1 MESKKVLEL
10 FGIEKIY
17 ANGVA
22 ANKEINIAFEKN
34 EIHAIVGEN
43 GAGKTTL
50 MKMIFGLEEPTKGKI
65 LLNGEEISFK
75 SPLDAAQMGIGMV
88 HQHFM
93 LVPSFTVLENIL
105 LGREPAN
112 AGILKLQKER
122 ENIEALCREYQFE
135 LNLDDWVE
143 NLNVGNKQKVE
154 ILKVLYQKA
163 DIIILDEPTAVLTPQ
178 ETEKLFQQLI
188 LLKGMGK
195 TIIFISHKLNE
206 VKQISDRIT
215 VLRKGRVISTHITAE
230 VEAEQISEL
239 MIGRRVTYSYEDLRQ
254 KTSGE
259 AVLSVEH
266 MTYRNKDGKEALKD
280 IDFKVKAGEIVG
292 VVGVEG
298 NGQTEL
304 VDALFGYKRITSGS
318 ILLNGTDIS
327 KMNIKSRRR
336 LGLSYIPEDRMVQ
349 GSAAD
354 GNIRENVISSFY
366 SAPEI
371 SGRVFMKN
379 QSVQKVTDELIERFD
394 ILCNGA
400 ESKIS
405 SLSGGNIQKVVFA
418 RESYMSGK
426 LMIAE
431 QPTRGVDVGSASL
444 IHKALLKLR
453 NEGTAILM
461 FSADLSE
468 AQAVCDKIL
477 VLYSGEIAAELYEP
491 GRITEKE
498 IGLYMLGLK
507 HQDKKA
513 SGGNE
518 DER

>member
-10 FGIEKIY
+10 YGIEKIY

-22 ANKEINIAFEKN
+22 ANRDINISFEKN

-50 MKMIFGLEEPTKGKI
+50 MKMIFGLEEPTRGRI
-65 LLNGEEISFK
+65 LLNGREVSFH
-75 SPLDAAQMGIGMV
+75 SPLEAAQMGIGMV

-105 LGREPAN
+105 LGREPAK
-112 AGILKLQKER
+112 AGVLKLQSER
-122 ENIEALCREYQFE
+122 ENIEQLCREYKFD
-135 LNLDDWVE
+135 LNLDDKVE

-154 ILKVLYQKA
+154 ILKVLCQKA

-178 ETEKLFQQLI
+178 ETEKLFQQLV

-239 MIGRRVTYSYEDLRQ
+239 MIGRRVSYSYDELRE

-266 MTYRNKDGKEALKD
+266 MTYRNKDGKEVLKD
-280 IDFKVKAGEIVG
+280 IDFQVKAGEIVG
-292 VVGVEG
+292 IVGVEG

-304 VDALFGYKRITSGS
+304 VDVLFGYRRQTSGA
-318 ILLNGTDIS
+318 IFLNGSDIS
-327 KMNIKSRRR
+327 GMNIKNRRKQ
-336 LGLSYIPEDRMVQ
+336 GLSYIPEDRMVQ

-354 GNIRENVISSFY
+354 GSIRENIISSFY
-366 SAPEI
+366 STPET

-379 QSVQKVTDELIERFD
+379 QAVKDITNELIRRFD
-394 ILCNGA
+394 ILCNGT

-418 RESYMSGK
+418 RESWLGGK

-444 IHKALLKLR
+444 IHKALIKLR

-461 FSADLSE
+461 FSADLNE

-491 GRITEKE
+491 GSITEKE

-507 HQDKKA
+507 RQDKA
-513 SGGNE
+513 AAGGN
-518 DER
+518 